1 MSQPDP
7 SSFHLRMPP
16 ALQKQIKR
24 AALDNDRSINAEI
37 VARLERT
44 FGDDDQAR
52 AEAARLLSQALTILD
67 RGTS

>member
-1 MSQPDP
+1 
-7 SSFHLRMPP
+7 MPP

-52 AEAARLLSQALTILD
+52 AEAARLLNQALTILD